1 MVKDTMKTTT
11 NNLLRAACTLLCS
24 WQFAGTAGA
33 APAEI
38 PATPHLRKQGTT
50 TQLVVDKK
58 PFLVL
63 GGELGNSSASDLAY
77 LERLWPRLKTA
88 GLNTVIAPV
97 TWDQIEPTEGKYD
110 FTVLDGMLRQ
120 ARAHDMKLV
129 LLWFGAWKNSMSTY
143 VPEYVKRD
151 TARFARARTRAGAA
165 QEILTPFDPDTLAA
179 DKAALGAVMRHLAR
193 ADREHTVVMLQI
205 ENEVGMLPEVRDYSE
220 QAEQA
225 WNGPVPPAFLSYLT
239 AHRAE
244 KIPVL
249 QPELRQLWEAQGAK
263 VAGSWQDVLGNSIAA
278 QEIFQAWGYAAFLDG
293 LAQSARTAY
302 PIPTFINVAL
312 NRPGRKPGEYPSAG
326 PLPHLFDVWKAGAPA
341 VDVLAMD
348 IYFNSFQEWAR
359 KFKRPDNP
367 LFVPEAN
374 RTGRPDSG
382 GNAVWSIAELDAIGY
397 SPFAIENITEPAR
410 DTLPG
415 AYAMLRSLAP
425 LILKAQGTG
434 TMRGFKA
441 PASYDGV
448 IDRTPQNA
456 MLGRYGLNVAFAN
469 QWGDTS
475 DIDIDKRGGLV
486 MQIGDDEFLVAGR
499 GITVT
504 FADATGA
511 GDAVGFIKVAE
522 GVYEQGVW
530 KEGRW
535 LNGDETHQGRHIRLG
550 GDAYTIQRVKVYRYR

>member
-1 MVKDTMKTTT
+1 MTTT
-11 NNLLRAACTLLCS
+11 SSHLQRAACALFLS
-24 WQFAGTAGA
+24 WHIAGTACA
-33 APAEI
+33 APANMSDL
-38 PATPHLRKQGTT
+38 PHLRKQGTT

-63 GGELGNSSASDLAY
+63 GGELGNSSASDLTY
-77 LERLWPRLKTA
+77 LGRLWPRLTAA
-88 GLNTVIAPV
+88 GLNTVIAPIA
-97 TWDQIEPTEGKYD
+97 WDQIEPSEGQYD
-110 FTVLDGMLRQ
+110 FTVLDGMLAQ

-143 VPEYVKRD
+143 VPAYVKRD

-193 ADREHTVVMLQI
+193 ADRARTVIMLQI
-205 ENEVGMLPEVRDYSE
+205 ENEVGMLPEVRDYST

-225 WNGPVPPAFLSYLT
+225 WNGPVPPAFLAYLT

-244 KIPVL
+244 KTPVL
-249 QPELRQLWEAQGAK
+249 QPELRQLWEARGAK
-263 VAGSWQDVLGNSIAA
+263 TAGSWREVLGDSIAA

-293 LAQSARTAY
+293 LAQAARTAY
-302 PIPTFINVAL
+302 PIPTFVNVAL

-341 VDVLAMD
+341 VDVIAMD
-348 IYFNSFQEWAR
+348 IYFSSFQEWGR

-397 SPFAIENITEPAR
+397 SPFAIEHITDPAK

-448 IDRTPQNA
+448 IDRAPQNA
-456 MLGRYGLNVAFAN
+456 TLGGYALNVAFAN

-475 DIDIDKRGGLV
+475 DVDIDKRGGLV

-511 GDAVGFIKVAE
+511 GDAVGFIKITE

-535 LNGDETHQGRHIRLG
+535 INGDESHQGRHIRLG